1 MNAPVQ
7 HVHVVDVTLIVT
19 MTSQQC
25 NTKDRTREKL
35 AVLRASIEYSSL
47 TQCHVRNKT
56 VSMYILN
63 SIRILKV
70 SKNGCSRRQE
80 M

>member
-25 NTKDRTREKL
+25 NT
-35 AVLRASIEYSSL
+35 
-47 TQCHVRNKT
+47 
-56 VSMYILN
+56 
-63 SIRILKV
+63 IRRIGRG
-70 SKNGCSRRQE
+70 KN
-80 M
+80 